1 MLNEFF
7 NFKYLEQIMEIN
19 IEIIGLIA
27 AVFTTSSFFPQVIKI
42 WKTKQ
47 TKDISTAMYIAMMIG
62 TCFWL
67 TYGILISSF
76 AIIVAN
82 IVSGLLILF
91 VLIFKLLN
99 RNP

>member
-1 MLNEFF
+1 M
-7 NFKYLEQIMEIN
+7 MEIN

-27 AVFTTSSFFPQVIKI
+27 AVFTTSSFFPQVVKI
-42 WKTKQ
+42 WRTKQ

-82 IVSGLLILF
+82 IVSGLLVLF
-91 VLIFKLLN
+91 VLIFKLVN

>member
-1 MLNEFF
+1 M
-7 NFKYLEQIMEIN
+7 MEIN
-19 IEIIGLIA
+19 IELIGLIA

-47 TKDISTAMYIAMMIG
+47 TKDISTTMYITMMIG

-67 TYGILISSF
+67 TYGLLINSF

-82 IVSGLLILF
+82 IVSSILILF
-91 VLIFKLLN
+91 VLIFKFLHKKTDS
-99 RNP
+99 

>member
-1 MLNEFF
+1 M
-7 NFKYLEQIMEIN
+7 MEIN

-42 WKTKQ
+42 WRTKQ
-47 TKDISTAMYIAMMIG
+47 TKDISTAMYIEMMIG

-82 IVSGLLILF
+82 IVSGLLVLF
-91 VLIFKLLN
+91 VLIFKLVN

>member
-1 MLNEFF
+1 M
-7 NFKYLEQIMEIN
+7 N

-47 TKDISTAMYIAMMIG
+47 TKDISTTMYIAMMIG

-67 TYGILISSF
+67 TYGILINSI
-76 AIIVAN
+76 AIIAAN
-82 IVSGLLILF
+82 IISVLLVLF
-91 VLIFKLLN
+91 VLIFKLVN
-99 RNP
+99 RNN

>member
-1 MLNEFF
+1 
-7 NFKYLEQIMEIN
+7 MEIN

-82 IVSGLLILF
+82 IVSGLLVLF

>member
-1 MLNEFF
+1 
-7 NFKYLEQIMEIN
+7 MEIN

-47 TKDISTAMYIAMMIG
+47 TKDISTTMYIAMMIG

-82 IVSGLLILF
+82 IVSGLLVLF

-99 RNP
+99 RNT

>member
-1 MLNEFF
+1 
-7 NFKYLEQIMEIN
+7 MEIN

-27 AVFTTSSFFPQVIKI
+27 AVFTTSSFFPQVVKI

-67 TYGILISSF
+67 TYGILINSF

-82 IVSGLLILF
+82 IVSGLLVLF

>member
-1 MLNEFF
+1 MD
-7 NFKYLEQIMEIN
+7 IN

-82 IVSGLLILF
+82 IVSGLLVLF

-99 RNP
+99 RNA

>member
-1 MLNEFF
+1 M
-7 NFKYLEQIMEIN
+7 N

-47 TKDISTAMYIAMMIG
+47 TKDISTTMYIAMMIG

-67 TYGILISSF
+67 TYGILINSI
-76 AIIVAN
+76 AIIAAN
-82 IVSGLLILF
+82 IISGLLVLF
-91 VLIFKLLN
+91 VLIFKLVN
-99 RNP
+99 RNN

>member
-1 MLNEFF
+1 MT
-7 NFKYLEQIMEIN
+7 EIN
-19 IEIIGLIA
+19 IELIGLIA
-27 AVFTTSSFFPQVIKI
+27 AVFTTSSFFPQVVKI

-47 TKDISTAMYIAMMIG
+47 TKDISTTMYIAMMIG

-67 TYGILISSF
+67 AYGILISSF

-82 IVSGLLILF
+82 IVSGLLVLF

-99 RNP
+99 RNS

>member
-1 MLNEFF
+1 M
-7 NFKYLEQIMEIN
+7 N

-27 AVFTTSSFFPQVIKI
+27 AVFTTSSFFPQVVKI

-47 TKDISTAMYIAMMIG
+47 AKDISTTMYIAMMIG

-67 TYGILISSF
+67 TYGILINSL

-82 IVSGLLILF
+82 IVSGLLVLF
-91 VLIFKLLN
+91 VLIFKLVN
-99 RNP
+99 RTS

>member
-1 MLNEFF
+1 M
-7 NFKYLEQIMEIN
+7 N

-27 AVFTTSSFFPQVIKI
+27 AVFTTSSFFPQVVKI

-47 TKDISTAMYIAMMIG
+47 TKDISTTMYIVMMIG

-67 TYGILISSF
+67 TYGILINSL

-82 IVSGLLILF
+82 IISGLLVLF
-91 VLIFKLLN
+91 VLIFKLVN
-99 RNP
+99 RNN

>member
-1 MLNEFF
+1 MT
-7 NFKYLEQIMEIN
+7 EIN
-19 IEIIGLIA
+19 IELIGLIA
-27 AVFTTSSFFPQVIKI
+27 AVFTTSSFFPQVVKI

-47 TKDISTAMYIAMMIG
+47 TKDISTTMYIAMMIG

-82 IVSGLLILF
+82 IVSGLLVLF

-99 RNP
+99 RNS

>member
-1 MLNEFF
+1 
-7 NFKYLEQIMEIN
+7 MEIN

-27 AVFTTSSFFPQVIKI
+27 AVFTTSSFFPQVVKI

-47 TKDISTAMYIAMMIG
+47 TKDISTTMYIAMMIG

-67 TYGILISSF
+67 TYGILINSF

-82 IVSGLLILF
+82 IVSGLLVLF

>member
-1 MLNEFF
+1 M
-7 NFKYLEQIMEIN
+7 N

-47 TKDISTAMYIAMMIG
+47 TKDISTTMYIAMMIG

-67 TYGILISSF
+67 TYGILINSL

-82 IVSGLLILF
+82 IISGLLVLF
-91 VLIFKLLN
+91 VIIFKLVN
-99 RNP
+99 RNN

>member
-1 MLNEFF
+1 MT
-7 NFKYLEQIMEIN
+7 EIN
-19 IEIIGLIA
+19 IELIGLVA
-27 AVFTTSSFFPQVIKI
+27 AVFTTSSFFPQVVKI

-47 TKDISTAMYIAMMIG
+47 TKDISTTMYIAMMIG

-67 TYGILISSF
+67 TYGILINSF

-82 IVSGLLILF
+82 IVSGLLVLF

-99 RNP
+99 RNS